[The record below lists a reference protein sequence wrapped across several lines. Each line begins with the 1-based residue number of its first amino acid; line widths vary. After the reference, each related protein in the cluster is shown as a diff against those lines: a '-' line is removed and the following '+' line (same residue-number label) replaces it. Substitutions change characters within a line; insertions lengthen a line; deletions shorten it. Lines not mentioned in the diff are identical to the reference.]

1 MCAGD
6 KTCLVLGCE
15 VLANTSSAL
24 QGRQIALP
32 SLDSRRE
39 PGGERRFPLEQ
50 EARAGASVQGGF
62 SGNTDLKSWRHRAA
76 VPVLSHHSGCMHLA
90 LFILESPCHRG
101 GASVLRFHD
110 REFLRV
116 PAGDWWKVSGEQI
129 FHQEPWGVWKKESHN
144 PVICHFWHGFFLIF
158 YQQTGP
164 YRTTSLLW
172 KFPLIYLQIVCVCVH
187 RLPLFPGYCETLQTY
202 INSVRRTNKQ
212 TKPAAQSYVKVA
224 R

>member
-62 SGNTDLKSWRHRAA
+62 SGNTDLESWRHRVA
-76 VPVLSHHSGCMHLA
+76 VPVLSHHSGCMHLTSDGVTVYY
-90 LFILESPCHRG
+90 LS
-101 GASVLRFHD
+101 
-110 REFLRV
+110 
-116 PAGDWWKVSGEQI
+116 WKV
-129 FHQEPWGVWKKESHN
+129 
-144 PVICHFWHGFFLIF
+144 PV
-158 YQQTGP
+158 TEEA
-164 YRTTSLLW
+164 LL
-172 KFPLIYLQIVCVCVH
+172 
-187 RLPLFPGYCETLQTY
+187 
-202 INSVRRTNKQ
+202 S
-212 TKPAAQSYVKVA
+212 
-224 R
+224 